1 MLGGKHTATART
13 RTRRAGRIGALT
25 CVLMATVFSVPAAAD
40 NPSLEDLIR
49 MNQELMQRNQALMEQ
64 NEALM
69 NQNNVLVD
77 EVKANSARIQDLEVY
92 QTTPPPGGV
101 VAAGY
106 APSGIGQAPNGQT
119 PQNGVQPAAAHQGQ
133 AADPEEDLFLKR
145 GHFPGS
151 YQIPGTEGATSDGKG
166 FAFKVGGFA
175 KLDIINSFKD
185 IGAGAEDL
193 GNVTAIPTR
202 STQLPDG
209 DKVNIHARE
218 SRFNFDVRGRT
229 KIGLVRGFIE
239 GDFFGGGGESTELT
253 ANSELFRLRHAFVQ
267 MGNALAGQTWSTYSN
282 PTAYPE
288 TLDFR
293 TPGPQT
299 FIRQGQFRW
308 TQPLDMIDPNASIA
322 FAVENPESQVFEDG
336 SSNQPKNEVPEFI
349 LRGKY
354 AASWGS
360 LQASTVLRDIPAD
373 TEDEEVFGYGV
384 HLSGRL
390 LIPWLEQGGQQDD
403 FRFEMNYG
411 DGIGRFILDVAI
423 SGDIGGIAGG
433 AAQVNPANGEL
444 ETITAFSGYGSYR
457 HWWLE
462 NLRSSFM
469 GGYVEVQN
477 EDFRPDNQLNK
488 TIFGRA
494 NLIWSPIPAVD
505 TGVEFGYGLRE
516 DADGLFGE
524 ATRVQFSTKYKF

>member
-133 AADPEEDLFLKR
+133 GADPEEDLFIKR

-202 STQLPDG
+202 STQVPDG

-239 GDFFGGGGESTELT
+239 GDFFGGGSEAGELT
-253 ANSELFRLRHAFVQ
+253 ANSEVFRLRHAFVQ

-360 LQASTVLRDIPAD
+360 LQAATVLRDIPAD

-384 HLSGRL
+384 HVSGRL
-390 LIPWLEQGGQQDD
+390 LIPWLKQGEQQDD

-411 DGIGRFILDVAI
+411 DGIGRFIQDVA
-423 SGDIGGIAGG
+423 SASFGTAGG
-433 AAQVNPANGEL
+433 AAQVNPVNGEL
-444 ETITAFSGYGSYR
+444 ETITAFGGYGSYR

-477 EDFRPDNQLNK
+477 EDFRPDDQLNK
-488 TIFGRA
+488 TVFGRA